1 MRHVG
6 AQKLARFRQ
15 GDLGPRRSSRIGAH
29 LAACPRCR
37 ELDEDLA
44 GVTTLLASV
53 QPPPI
58 PEQLEARIQSALTAE
73 AARRVVRPGQD
84 AAAAAPA
91 PAGTGPADNGRH
103 PQREPAGTGPAD
115 NGRHPQREPTG
126 TGPAADGRHSRR
138 EPTGHG
144 RPRRSP
150 RPRPAV
156 ALRALAAA
164 AVVVLVAGGVY
175 EIARSQSSSS
185 SSSPSSA
192 AGPAVPAASAPAVGP
207 ALPYRQGGGEG
218 SVTPVMT
225 GTDFTSAG
233 LSDQVTK
240 QLTRYGRGGALAGP
254 MAPSATHAPEAA
266 EGGRSAT
273 FGHMAVSDLAGCVNR
288 IAAGD
293 LVLLVD
299 VARYQGAPATVIV
312 TRGAAGGPER
322 IWVVG
327 PGCSASQSD
336 VLEHTALGSTG

>member
-29 LAACPRCR
+29 LAGCPRCR

-53 QPPPI
+53 QPPPV
-58 PEQLEARIQSALTAE
+58 PEQLAARIQTALTAE
-73 AARRVVRPGQD
+73 AARRVVRSDED
-84 AAAAAPA
+84 AATAAPT
-91 PAGTGPADNGRH
+91 PAGTGSAENGRH
-103 PQREPAGTGPAD
+103 HRQPGPAGT
-115 NGRHPQREPTG
+115 EPTG
-126 TGPAADGRHSRR
+126 TGPTENGRPRR
-138 EPTGHG
+138 EPAGHG
-144 RPRRSP
+144 RPRRLA

-175 EIARSQSSSS
+175 EIAHSESSSS

-192 AGPAVPAASAPAVGP
+192 AGPAAAPAASAPAFGP
-207 ALPYRQGGGEG
+207 ALRYRQAGGEG

-225 GTDFTSAG
+225 GTDFTPG
-233 LSDQVTK
+233 RLSPQVTE
-240 QLTRYGRGGALAGP
+240 QLSQYGRGGALAGP
-254 MAPSATHAPEAA
+254 MAPSATHGPEAA

-288 IAAGD
+288 VAAGD

-299 VARYQGAPATVIV
+299 VAHYQGAPATVIV
-312 TRGAAGGPER
+312 TRGPAGGPEQ

-336 VLEHTALGSTG
+336 VLDHTTLSSTG

>member
-6 AQKLARFRQ
+6 AERLARFRQ

-29 LAACPRCR
+29 LAGCARCR

-58 PEQLEARIQSALTAE
+58 PEQLEARIQAALTTE
-73 AARRVVRPGQD
+73 AARRVVRPGED

-91 PAGTGPADNGRH
+91 PAGAGPAENGRH
-103 PQREPAGTGPAD
+103 PPREPAGTGP
-115 NGRHPQREPTG
+115 TS
-126 TGPAADGRHSRR
+126 DGRHLRR
-138 EPTGHG
+138 EPAGHG
-144 RPRRSP
+144 RPRRLS
-150 RPRPAV
+150 RSRSAV

-164 AVVVLVAGGVY
+164 AAVVLVAGGVY
-175 EIARSQSSSS
+175 EIVRNESSS

-192 AGPAVPAASAPAVGP
+192 AGPAAPAASAPAFGP
-207 ALPYRQGGGEG
+207 PLSYRQAGGRG
-218 SVTPVMT
+218 SITPVMT
-225 GTDFTSAG
+225 GTDFTPGS
-233 LSDQVTK
+233 LSSQVTQ
-240 QLTRYGRGGALAGP
+240 QLARYGPGAKLAGP
-254 MAPSATHAPEAA
+254 KAMAPSATNGPEVAQ
-266 EGGRSAT
+266 GGRSST
-273 FGHMAVSDLAGCVNR
+273 FGHMAVSELAGCVNR

-299 VARYQGAPATVIV
+299 VARYQGAPATVIA
-312 TRGAAGGPER
+312 TRGPAGGPEQ

-336 VLEHTALGSTG
+336 VLGHTALSSAG